1 MRQRSRW
8 RAATLLAVCLAL
20 SGCEQASEVETSGS
34 GEARVD
40 SLDGTGVK
48 RVTLTPEAATRLGV
62 QTVPLRQ
69 GPVAPRSGK
78 GPRQSRKLTPYAA
91 IIYDVNGM
99 AWVYTMPRPL
109 SYVRRRVTVDYVE
122 GHTAVLSQ
130 GPGPGTAIVTQGVA
144 ELYGTEIGVGI
155 SE

>member
-8 RAATLLAVCLAL
+8 RAAILLAVCLAL
-20 SGCEQASEVETSGS
+20 SGCERASEVETSGS

-40 SLDGTGVK
+40 SLDGTGLK

-69 GPVAPRSGK
+69 GPVAPRSGT

-122 GHTAVLSQ
+122 GDTAVLSQ
-130 GPGPGTAIVTQGVA
+130 GPGAGTAIVTQGVA

>member
-8 RAATLLAVCLAL
+8 IAAILLAVCLAL
-20 SGCEQASEVETSGS
+20 SGCKQASEVETGGS

-40 SLDGTGVK
+40 SLDGIGLK
-48 RVTLTPEAATRLGV
+48 QVTLTQEAATRLGV
-62 QTVPLRQ
+62 RTVPLRQ

-78 GPRQSRKLTPYAA
+78 GRRQSRKLTPYAA
-91 IIYDVNGM
+91 VLYDVNGV
-99 AWVYTMPRPL
+99 AWVYTMPQPL
-109 SYVRRRVTVDYVE
+109 SYVRHRVTVDYVE
-122 GHTAVLSQ
+122 GDVAVLSQ
-130 GPGPGTAIVTQGVA
+130 GPDVGTAIVTQGVA

>member
-8 RAATLLAVCLAL
+8 RAAILLAVCLAL

-40 SLDGTGVK
+40 SLDGTGLK

-122 GHTAVLSQ
+122 GDTAVLSH
-130 GPGPGTAIVTQGVA
+130 GPGAGTAIVTQGVA